1 MKYLNR
7 TNNQKRKPFFSV
19 ITVVKNDEK
28 NILKTI
34 QSINH
39 QIYKN
44 YEYIII
50 EGKSKDETLNK
61 ICKFKTKINLII
73 SENDNGIYD
82 AMNKG
87 IKNSRGDVIVFVNS
101 GDTITNNALEIIN
114 KKFVNKKID
123 FVFGTVLRNYTTSKI
138 LKYGFNFKR
147 MLYNFDFATSH
158 TTGFYLKKKVYKKIG
173 LYDTKFKISADYD
186 LYFRLYKNNSRGD
199 YTNKNQLIGIVTP
212 GGYSSKIG
220 FFFHMIEEAKIR
232 IKNGQNFFLII
243 LIFINALIKK
253 FFKVLQ

>member
-7 TNNQKRKPFFSV
+7 TNNQKKAFFSV

-101 GDTITNNALEIIN
+101 GDTITNNALEII
-114 KKFVNKKID
+114 
-123 FVFGTVLRNYTTSKI
+123 
-138 LKYGFNFKR
+138 
-147 MLYNFDFATSH
+147 H
-158 TTGFYLKKKVYKKIG
+158 
-173 LYDTKFKISADYD
+173 
-186 LYFRLYKNNSRGD
+186 
-199 YTNKNQLIGIVTP
+199 NKNL
-212 GGYSSKIG
+212 
-220 FFFHMIEEAKIR
+220 
-232 IKNGQNFFLII
+232 
-243 LIFINALIKK
+243 
-253 FFKVLQ
+253 